1 MLSPNWIAFIATIY
15 IIGMILGLT
24 MSGGDPFSA
33 GTAVTNGLSTPT
45 MSISW
50 LSSIWSMVTLDF
62 SFFHEYNNQMEILRY
77 IILTPITITIAFSL
91 IVLLFNYIRGL

>member
-33 GTAVTNGLSTPT
+33 GTSVTNGLSTPT
-45 MSISW
+45 MSVSW

-62 SFFHEYNNQMEILRY
+62 SFFHAYFFYLSQMSQMNQVY
-77 IILTPITITIAFSL
+77 D
-91 IVLLFNYIRGL
+91 